1 MRRTGWN
8 AGPRATLA
16 AIAFAAGAG
25 CAVTQPVHPVI
36 PDAAMTGADRKDV
49 AALEQAF
56 WYCDYVAT
64 TQGVLAAPMAA
75 CRFATDELKARR
87 FGGSFRALM
96 QWWQENK
103 AAEHQR
109 LRRAAGHSPPS
120 GPDR

>member
-1 MRRTGWN
+1 MGPLLSN
-8 AGPRATLA
+8 AAFRAMLA
-16 AIAFAAGAG
+16 AIALAACAG
-25 CAVTQPVHPVI
+25 CAVAQPANADAPG
-36 PDAAMTGADRKDV
+36 AAMTGADREDV

-56 WYCDYVAT
+56 WHCDYVAT

-87 FGGSFRALM
+87 FGGSFRALT